1 MLDFG
6 AYFTDALIEASFVRT
21 PAAGFCHA
29 GFYTFSWL
37 ANVLVRGSRVGIVAR
52 LRTGC
57 GCSRG
62 GRAASARA

>member
-37 ANVLVRGSRVGIVAR
+37 ANVLVWTRVGIVAR